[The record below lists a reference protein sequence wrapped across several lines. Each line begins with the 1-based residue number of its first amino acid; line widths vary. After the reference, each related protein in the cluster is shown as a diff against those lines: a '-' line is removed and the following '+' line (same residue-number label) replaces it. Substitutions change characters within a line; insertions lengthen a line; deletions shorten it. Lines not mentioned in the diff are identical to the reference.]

1 MDRSTTDRGDE
12 SLAAEAGKGANWKR
26 KRESFSCTKE
36 IWDHAKTAWSV
47 VRSDYPAW
55 TEWLEAALREKAASV
70 QSQLTPGDD
79 SPLPR
84 APSRLP
90 TGRREPALEP
100 VDRERRS
107 FTCAPAVWS
116 DARAAWWAQSP
127 DYPSWSDWVEEAIVE
142 KTKKSDK
149 STTTTTH

>member
-70 QSQLTPGDD
+70 QTQLTGSHQMSARHHDQSGPIAIRCGRDKGAKN
-79 SPLPR
+79 PWAHEYLQIGE
-84 APSRLP
+84 ASRLS
-90 TGRREPALEP
+90 GK
-100 VDRERRS
+100 
-107 FTCAPAVWS
+107 
-116 DARAAWWAQSP
+116 P
-127 DYPSWSDWVEEAIVE
+127 D
-142 KTKKSDK
+142 T
-149 STTTTTH
+149 